1 MAFCF
6 RGPNFGDVDN
16 VDNVE
21 AQLVEA
27 ATSGTANVIAVER
40 RRLLDIVCFFFDAFD
55 VVE

>member
-16 VDNVE
+16 VE
-21 AQLVEA
+21 AQLVDA

-40 RRLLDIVCFFFDAFD
+40 RRLLVMVCFFFNAFD
-55 VVE
+55 VVG